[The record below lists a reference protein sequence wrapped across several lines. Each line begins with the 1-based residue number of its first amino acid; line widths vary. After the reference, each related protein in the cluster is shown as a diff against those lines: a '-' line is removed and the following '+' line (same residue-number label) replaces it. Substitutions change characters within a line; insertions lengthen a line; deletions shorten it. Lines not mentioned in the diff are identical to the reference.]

1 MTFPSYRSTAGGIR
15 AGAAALAALAF
26 IYVCSLPASAQNAG
40 EKAGIMP
47 PGGPAPRT
55 ADGHP
60 DLTGTYWPNRTGSP
74 HVENTGRPFD
84 PAALRQFDARVTPEA
99 PPVFLPAAEARMKA
113 ASATQRELSKL
124 SVNCIP
130 RGLPAIWL
138 SNTYATQLIQTPGML
153 VQLIEVLNNFRIIHT
168 DGRPHPKYP
177 EPLYHGNPSAKW
189 EGDTLVI
196 ESIGFDPSTFV
207 SNNGSWFHSD
217 EMRVTERL
225 SRPSKNYLQV
235 QITVD
240 DPKVLARPWTS
251 APRNWTLINEDVH
264 EYYCTNN
271 PDVDEFQKLD
281 SQGK

>member
-1 MTFPSYRSTAGGIR
+1 MTSHLRV
-15 AGAAALAALAF
+15 AAAVIAALGLVYAS
-26 IYVCSLPASAQNAG
+26 SLPLVAQNQPPG
-40 EKAGIMP
+40 PGQKVGIMA

-55 ADGHP
+55 ADGKP
-60 DLTGTYWPNRTGSP
+60 DLTGMWWPNRTGIP
-74 HVENTGRPFD
+74 HVENTGAEVDR
-84 PAALRQFDARVTPEA
+84 AALRQFDPAVTPEA
-99 PPVFLPAAEARMKA
+99 PPVFLPDAAAKMKA
-113 ASATQRELSKL
+113 LNATQRELAKL

-138 SNTYATQLIQTPGML
+138 SNTYGIQFVQTPGMV

-168 DGRPHPKYP
+168 DGRPHPRYP
-177 EPLYHGNPSAKW
+177 EPLFHGNPSAKW

-196 ESIGFDPSTFV
+196 ESIGFDPNTLV

-217 EMRVTERL
+217 EMRVIERI
-225 SRPSKNYLQV
+225 SRPSRNYLQV

-240 DPKVLARPWTS
+240 DPRVLARPWTS
-251 APRNWTLINEDVH
+251 APRNWTLVPNEDVR

-271 PDVDEFQKLD
+271 PDVEEFEKLN